1 MIKRTLR
8 LPSLVPLFLVDVTAG
23 PSVPVSDENDMKYCL
38 VLPIAQRHPLMYNST
53 YVHVLAFAL

>member
-23 PSVPVSDENDMKYCL
+23 PSVPVSDENDI
-38 VLPIAQRHPLMYNST
+38 VLPSIAHCTKTST
-53 YVHVLAFAL
+53 YV